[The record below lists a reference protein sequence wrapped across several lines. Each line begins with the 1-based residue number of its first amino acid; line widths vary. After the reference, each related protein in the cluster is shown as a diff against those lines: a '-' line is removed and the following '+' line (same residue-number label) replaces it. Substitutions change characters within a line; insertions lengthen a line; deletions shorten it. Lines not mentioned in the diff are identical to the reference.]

1 MEFLIITMS
10 LIFLSLFTLSFFAI
24 SRMLAQ
30 IKQKTI
36 VISTRQLEDRLNAKT
51 LHNNQNYT
59 REDFLSLYQ
68 KYDFTNKYISVD
80 KMIEFIQTEK
90 AKIAYLKMK
99 SSQVYPGNTQ
109 AFSLQ
114 CDSYMNAFQKVYH
127 YIKDTTRD

>member
-24 SRMLAQ
+24 SIMLAQ

-114 CDSYMNAFQKVYH
+114 CDSCMNAFQKVYD